1 MSYEC
6 FLRDYAKENCFCLT
20 QIDKNTFKMNSRN
33 GLLKIYFRD
42 NLNYLE
48 CWGCFFDFSKNITM
62 EELKEMLDE
71 KFKESKLLF
80 YLDSNFN
87 VINRKEIA
95 ISETVNANDFI
106 DEVEYCL
113 ESDFYFPAKLY
124 VCSGAVVSET
134 KMPKIEN
141 TILKLKEIL
150 EKDKIECKI
159 QPVYMGELE
168 TFDCL
173 IVDQSKTFLRISTN
187 VCGNILRIE
196 KENKDLNFEIYENRF
211 IRLENGQINSSNIED
226 ILR

>member
-6 FLRDYAKENCFCLT
+6 FLREYAKENCFSFT
-20 QIDKNTFKMNSRN
+20 QIDENTFKMNSRN

-42 NLNYLE
+42 NLNFLE

-62 EELKEMLDE
+62 KELKEMLDE
-71 KFKESKLLF
+71 KFKESKLFF

-106 DEVEYCL
+106 DEVKYCI
-113 ESDFYFPAKLY
+113 ESDFYLPAKLY
-124 VCSGAVVSET
+124 VCSNAVVSET

-141 TILKLKEIL
+141 TILKLKEMF

-173 IVDQSKTFLRISTN
+173 IVDQSKMFLRISTN

-196 KENKDLNFEIYENRF
+196 KENKDLNFEVYENRF
-211 IRLENGQINSSNIED
+211 VRLENGQINSANIED